1 MALQSSSTVHFI
13 SIDCEPELHRPR
25 SDSVQETVSELE
37 SAPSQQ
43 RVSFYVQAFDDMFS
57 VVSKEAFLFDQ
68 RELLALNRLSD
79 LDCKSTF
86 SSTPLPF
93 FLSVD

>member
-1 MALQSSSTVHFI
+1 MALQSSSTVHSV
-13 SIDCEPELHRPR
+13 SIDREPELHRPR
-25 SDSVQETVSELE
+25 SDSVQEIVSELE

-43 RVSFYVQAFDDMFS
+43 RVSFYVQALDDMCS

-86 SSTPLPF
+86 SSSSI
-93 FLSVD
+93 LSFR